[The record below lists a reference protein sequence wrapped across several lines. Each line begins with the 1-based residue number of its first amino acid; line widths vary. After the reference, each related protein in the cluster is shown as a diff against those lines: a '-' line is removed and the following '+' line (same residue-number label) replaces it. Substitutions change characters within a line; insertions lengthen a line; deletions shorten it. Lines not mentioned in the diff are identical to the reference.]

1 MHIKRLRLRNFR
13 NYLSL
18 DVSFQPGFHLLLGD
32 NGQGKS
38 NLLEAIYLLS
48 TLRSFRSS
56 SNTQMITSG
65 QKGYFVGGLVQ
76 SDRENEVRIYWSSKE
91 KKLSLNGRTVSRM
104 SEYYGTIRS
113 IIFCAEDI
121 QLIKGNPDGRR
132 RYLDF
137 LLAQTDPNY
146 LNLIQ
151 RYGRALR
158 ARNAILKQNLINRTV
173 LDSFSTELVYTGNEI
188 TNRREVLLKKILPV
202 IQNCYGQI
210 AGKNAEKINITYYP
224 STLGDMAVQLAQ
236 SLGKEKSLGY
246 TLVGPHRD
254 DIEFFQN
261 ELPVAKCASEGQKR
275 TWAISLKMAQIE
287 YLLSVHNILP
297 IILIDDVMGE
307 LDAKRRKG
315 FLPLLNRIAN
325 NHGQM
330 FMTCTEE
337 NWPEEL
343 SMNMQRWK
351 INNGQIS
358 P

>member
-1 MHIKRLRLRNFR
+1 
-13 NYLSL
+13 
-18 DVSFQPGFHLLLGD
+18 
-32 NGQGKS
+32 
-38 NLLEAIYLLS
+38 
-48 TLRSFRSS
+48 
-56 SNTQMITSG
+56 MITSG
-65 QKGYFVGGLVQ
+65 QKGYFVGGIVQ

-91 KKLSLNGRTVSRM
+91 KKLSLNGRTISRM

-121 QLIKGNPDGRR
+121 QLVKGSPDGRR

-158 ARNAILKQNLINRTV
+158 ARNAILKQNLINRAV

-210 AGKNAEKINITYYP
+210 AGKDAEKINITYYP

-236 SLGKEKSLGY
+236 SLGKERSLGY